1 MVDMTVAIMG
11 GFVVLCLAALAY
23 ELVNG
28 YRLGQ
33 KEK

>member
-1 MVDMTVAIMG
+1 MEQMAVAIMF
-11 GFVVLCLAALAY
+11 GFVGLCLAALVY

-28 YRLGQ
+28 YRLGE